1 VDNFEPDEQIH
12 AFVQQ
17 HGVLSKT
24 RVVLHCMLSQQRGPY
39 AASRLARW
47 FTRRLQSGA
56 LGASQHVPT
65 VLVMDGGYR
74 GFRREFEGRPELFDN
89 LRGQPLARLT
99 S

>member
-1 VDNFEPDEQIH
+1 M
-12 AFVQQ
+12 QQ